1 MFSLLVLLIYSM
13 EQFIKDITNNKHSSD
28 FITSGKADK
37 KMELI
42 PVCAS
47 I

>member
-1 MFSLLVLLIYSM
+1 MFSFIVLLIYSL
-13 EQFIKDITNNKHSSD
+13 EQFIKDITNKRRSD

-37 KMELI
+37 KMDLL
-42 PVCAS
+42 PVCES